1 MLISTTHA
9 HCRTAPFS
17 SACRTWPFTSAARWS
32 SSSRTSTE
40 VDTRGLHL
48 KSGYGSLYAYCRGAL
63 RLSEFEAY
71 SRIEA
76 ARAALRF
83 PGILERLADGALNLT
98 TMTLLARHLTAENH
112 LELLESA
119 RGRSKSEVK
128 KIVARLAP
136 KPDVATSVRKVP
148 APRSAPSPIGG
159 PSPVASPPARPTMA
173 PTDAPLG
180 SNTPDASV
188 LGRPARAAVANATAT
203 PADPSTSV
211 AIPTTATIARA
222 ESRRAAVDA
231 LSPDRYKLQLTID
244 GDTLEMLRLAQ
255 DMSRHTN
262 PSGDES
268 QILKSAL
275 ALLVGHLAKTKFA
288 ATDDPRQARG
298 VAPDSRHVPAAVKRT
313 VWVRDRG
320 RCAFVGDNEHR
331 CEERGFLEFHHVRPY
346 AEGGPPTVENI
357 ALRCRIHNRYE
368 WELRSTDVRRREEE
382 WLYRQLSAGVAP
394 WTDTRTRS
402 GPSPNSVGLRGRAR
416 GPVDP
421 HEGPWMNDR
430 VLVEVEP

>member
-83 PGILERLADGALNLT
+83 PVIFERLADGALNLT

-268 QILKSAL
+268 QILSR
-275 ALLVGHLAKTKFA
+275 HLRCSSSSL
-288 ATDDPRQARG
+288 PRPSSRPRTILGRRG
-298 VAPDSRHVPAAVKRT
+298 VSRPIRATCRRRSSARYGCGTGADVPSSATTSTDARNAASSNSTTCARMPRAARRRSRT
-313 VWVRDRG
+313 SHSGVGFTTGTNGSCGRQTSGGERRNGSIDNCQPASHRG
-320 RCAFVGDNEHR
+320 RT
-331 CEERGFLEFHHVRPY
+331 RGLGLDRVPIRSVY
-346 AEGGPPTVENI
+346 GGAREG
-357 ALRCRIHNRYE
+357 
-368 WELRSTDVRRREEE
+368 RSI
-382 WLYRQLSAGVAP
+382 
-394 WTDTRTRS
+394 RTRAL
-402 GPSPNSVGLRGRAR
+402 G
-416 GPVDP
+416 
-421 HEGPWMNDR
+421 
-430 VLVEVEP
+430 

>member
-1 MLISTTHA
+1 MNAHIDHARSLSDSALLERVQDLAVHERGTLVELIA
-9 HCRTAPFS
+9 HL
-17 SACRTWPFTSAARWS
+17 
-32 SSSRTSTE
+32 TE

-63 RLSEFEAY
+63 SLSEFEAY

-148 APRSAPSPIGG
+148 APRSAPSPIDA
-159 PSPVASPPARPTMA
+159 PSPEAAPTALAVPMA
-173 PTDAPLG
+173 PADAPRG
-180 SNTPDASV
+180 STAQDVGV
-188 LGRPARAAVANATAT
+188 LGWPTEAAVSNATAT
-203 PADPSTSV
+203 PADPFRSV
-211 AIPTTATIARA
+211 ALPTTATIART

-268 QILKSAL
+268 QILSRHLRCSSSSLPRPSSRPRTILGRRGVWSPIRATCRRRSSARCGCETG
-275 ALLVGHLAKTKFA
+275 ADAPSSATTGTDARNAPSSSSTTCTPMRRAARRRSRTSRSGVGCTTGTNGSCGRHTSGGRRRNGSIDNCQPASHRGRTRELGLDRVRIRPGNADAHERLSTR
-288 ATDDPRQARG
+288 TGARG
-298 VAPDSRHVPAAVKRT
+298 
-313 VWVRDRG
+313 
-320 RCAFVGDNEHR
+320 
-331 CEERGFLEFHHVRPY
+331 
-346 AEGGPPTVENI
+346 
-357 ALRCRIHNRYE
+357 
-368 WELRSTDVRRREEE
+368 
-382 WLYRQLSAGVAP
+382 
-394 WTDTRTRS
+394 
-402 GPSPNSVGLRGRAR
+402 
-416 GPVDP
+416 
-421 HEGPWMNDR
+421 
-430 VLVEVEP
+430 

>member
-1 MLISTTHA
+1 MNAHIDHARSLSDSALLERVQDLAVHERGTLVELIA
-9 HCRTAPFS
+9 HL
-17 SACRTWPFTSAARWS
+17 
-32 SSSRTSTE
+32 TE

-63 RLSEFEAY
+63 SLSEFEAY

-98 TMTLLARHLTAENH
+98 TMTLLTRHLTAENH

-148 APRSAPSPIGG
+148 APRSAPSPIDA
-159 PSPVASPPARPTMA
+159 PSPEAAPTALAVPMA
-173 PTDAPLG
+173 PADAPRG
-180 SNTPDASV
+180 STAQDVGV
-188 LGRPARAAVANATAT
+188 LGWPTEAAVSNATAT
-203 PADPSTSV
+203 PADPFRSV
-211 AIPTTATIARA
+211 ALPTTATIART

-255 DMSRHTN
+255 DMGRHTN

-275 ALLVGHLAKTKFA
+275 ALLVEHLAKTKFA
-288 ATDDPRQARG
+288 ATDDPRPARG
-298 VAPDSRHVPAAVKRT
+298 VEPDSRHVPAAVKRT

-320 RCAFVGDNEHR
+320 RCAFISDNGHR
-331 CEERGFLEFHHVRPY
+331 CEERAFLEFHHVHPY

-357 ALRCRIHNRYE
+357 ALRCRMHNRYE
-368 WELRSTDVRRREEE
+368 WELRSTHVRRQEEE

-394 WTDTRTRS
+394 RTDTRARS
-402 GPSPNSVGLRGRAR
+402 GPSPNSAGQRGCARA
-416 GPVDP
+416 PVDP
-421 HEGPWMNDR
+421 HGGPWMNDR
-430 VLVEVEP
+430 GSRG